1 VSEVVAVTTTTPEAG
16 AVGEF
21 VMVGESVDDSDDMG
35 DCVPEREDV

>member
-1 VSEVVAVTTTTPEAG
+1 MAEVVAVTTTAPEAG

-21 VMVGESVDDSDDMG
+21 VMVGESVDDSEDMD